1 MIEGNTDRDTRRR
14 DEVAYVCEQ
23 LDRIRTDLET
33 HAAEGAAPLESLAAA
48 LRAGTDPS
56 ARLDA
61 LHEALLAAGDA
72 AGVRGRARG
81 LDPIGTARPA
91 PDAWVL
97 LCPTGQCSR
106 YSWPDAGDGPDEAPR
121 CRIGDQAL
129 RRERL

>member
-1 MIEGNTDRDTRRR
+1 MIEANGDRDTRRR
-14 DEVAYVCEQ
+14 DEVAYVCGR
-23 LDRIRTDLET
+23 LDRIRADLEA
-33 HAAEGAAPLESLAAA
+33 HGADGAAPLEDLAAA
-48 LRAGTDPS
+48 LRAGTDPT

-72 AGVRGRARG
+72 AGVGGGARG
-81 LDPIGTARPA
+81 LDPIGTSAPV

-106 YSWPDAGDGPDEAPR
+106 YSWPDGPEAPR
-121 CRIGDQAL
+121 CSIGDEPL